1 MPSLRRVAA
10 ASILALFCAISALA
24 QQPAAPA
31 APGGSCAVPSFSKVV
46 NETNF
51 FNEQQEIWLGQI
63 LDEQVLKQYNVVEDP
78 EHDYLQK
85 MGERMLAQ
93 LPPTSRHYDF
103 YIIDYPINNAFSLGG
118 SKIYVTRQL
127 IAFLQNEDELAGLL
141 GHEIGHVVTHQV
153 AIDVTRMFRKALNAT
168 QVGDRNDIFQKWN
181 QLEDIWAKKRAS
193 FGDFNREEDEQQI
206 ADRIGLFAM
215 MRAGYQPSHL
225 ADFFDRLTEN
235 KGKTGNFLTDFFGTT
250 SPNSK
255 RVRLLI
261 NKAAPLPPQC
271 VSSLSAGSAG
281 HFLDW
286 QKAVIGAGRAIAR
299 EKVGGIVRK
308 TTLEPPLRGS
318 LQYLQFSPD
327 GQFLLAQDES
337 SVFVLSRQP
346 LATLFRIDALG
357 AKWPQFSAD
366 SRSLVFYDDEL
377 RVEKW
382 DIEKRQRVWIHQV
395 VIAGRCLETSLAPS
409 GEVLACVRRHKDDF
423 ALELL
428 DVASGTVLFSHE
440 VWARSELQFGTGAT
454 TFAIRQ
460 PKFALEFS
468 PDSRY
473 FVLGANQSTTF
484 DPEKNRYSDV
494 PGQALAYDLEKKREV
509 SLPAS
514 IKQIVCTS
522 FVFMSGDQIAGYN
535 PDHPLRSSLVRF
547 PSGELI
553 QEFPLEVNGFQLRGK
568 LIAPAKGP
576 YVLVSPAAMYPI
588 AAISLELKKLAL
600 GYRTPALAIYD
611 QTIAAEELGGR
622 VALYSMAEKK
632 PLSGVQL
639 PFSPLPRLDAS
650 TFSADGK
657 WLAASGHTSGGVW
670 NTETGQRALNTEH
683 FTGGFFDHDQVFATS
698 YKFEDKPKVVRLD
711 PSGKSREDLYAIDV
725 PTAQKK
731 EAWRHA
737 YLFQT
742 GNLLISQPEESKGHF
757 KVEAREIRTNQLVW
771 THEFVR
777 FMPTFFYSQAGN
789 TLTLVFDSYDGIKA
803 EARSDPVL
811 NQRFSTMQDKRFANL
826 IQVLDPATGK
836 TQGAVLV
843 GTGEVSF
850 LLRDAVTAGDTVLV
864 YDSENRTQVYS
875 LKSGEQKG
883 KVLGKFQAISTAGDK
898 MLVENS
904 KGECELYDTSTLQSL
919 AHFTFPAR
927 LVHAEFASTGNL
939 MVLTADQIVYELNTP
954 STQQAGI
961 R

>member
-1 MPSLRRVAA
+1 MSL
-10 ASILALFCAISALA
+10 LALFCAISAFA
-24 QQPAAPA
+24 QQPVAATQ
-31 APGGSCAVPSFSKVV
+31 GSPCAVPLFSKVV
-46 NETNF
+46 NEPNI
-51 FNEQQEIWLGQI
+51 FNEQQEDWLGTI
-63 LDEQVLKQYNVVEDP
+63 LDQQVLKQYNIVEDP
-78 EHDYLQK
+78 ERDYLQK
-85 MGERMLAQ
+85 LGERMLAQ
-93 LPPTSRHYDF
+93 LPPTSRHYEF

-153 AIDVTRMFRKALNAT
+153 AIDVTRMFRKALNVN

-181 QLEDIWAKKRAS
+181 QLEDIWGKKRAQMRDAER
-193 FGDFNREEDEQQI
+193 GEDEQQI

-235 KGKTGNFLTDFFGTT
+235 KGKTGNVLTDFFGTT
-250 SPNSK
+250 NPNSK

-261 NKAAPLPPQC
+261 NKAAPLPSQC
-271 VSSLSAGSAG
+271 VSSVAAGSPG

-286 QKAVIGAGRAIAR
+286 QKAVIGAGRAAAR
-299 EKVGGIVRK
+299 EMVGGVVRK
-308 TTLEPPLRGS
+308 TTLQPPLRGS
-318 LQYLQFSPD
+318 LEYLQFSPD

-337 SVFVLSRQP
+337 SIFVLRRDP
-346 LATLFRIDALG
+346 LANLFRIDALA
-357 AKWPQFSAD
+357 AKWGQFSAD

-382 DIEKRQRVWIHQV
+382 DIEKKQRMWIHQV
-395 VIAGRCLETSLAPS
+395 VTAGRCLETSLAPS
-409 GEVLACVRRHKDDF
+409 GEILACVRRHKDDF
-423 ALELL
+423 ELELL
-428 DVASGTVLFSHE
+428 DVASGTVLFSHD
-440 VWARSELQFGTGAT
+440 VWARSELQFGVGAST
-454 TFAIRQ
+454 LAFRR
-460 PKFALEFS
+460 PKFALQFS

-484 DPEKNRYSDV
+484 DPEKNRYTDA
-494 PGQALAYDLEKKREV
+494 PGQVLAYDLEKKREV
-509 SLPAS
+509 SLPGS
-514 IKQIVCTS
+514 IKQIICTS
-522 FVFMSGDQIAGYN
+522 FVFTAADQIAGYS
-535 PDHPLRSSLVRF
+535 PDHPIRSALVHF
-547 PSGELI
+547 PSGELL

-622 VALYSMAEKK
+622 VALYSMADKK
-632 PLSGVQL
+632 PLAGVQL

-650 TFSADGK
+650 AFSADGK

-670 NTETGQRALNTEH
+670 NTETGQRALDTEH
-683 FTGGFFDHDQVFATS
+683 FTGGFFDHGQVFATS

-711 PSGKSREDLYAIDV
+711 PSSKSREDLYAIDV
-725 PTAQKK
+725 PAAQKK

-757 KVEAREIRTNQLVW
+757 NVEAREIRTNQLAW
-771 THEFVR
+771 KHEFVR

-803 EARSDPVL
+803 EARNDPVL
-811 NQRFSTMQDKRFANL
+811 SQRLNTMQDKRFANL
-826 IQVLDPATGK
+826 IQVLDPVTGK

-864 YDSENRTQVYS
+864 YDSDNRTQVYS
-875 LKSGEQKG
+875 LRSGEQKG

-904 KGECELYDTSTLQSL
+904 RGECDLYDTATLQSL

-927 LVHAEFASTGNL
+927 LVHAEFASSGNL
-939 MVLTADQIVYELNTP
+939 LVLTADQIVYELNTP
-954 STQQAGI
+954 NPQQAGV

>member
-1 MPSLRRVAA
+1 MSL
-10 ASILALFCAISALA
+10 LALFCAISAFA
-24 QQPAAPA
+24 QQPVAATQSGP
-31 APGGSCAVPSFSKVV
+31 CVVPSFSKVV
-46 NETNF
+46 NEPNI
-51 FNEQQEIWLGQI
+51 FNEQQEDWLGTI
-63 LDEQVLKQYNVVEDP
+63 LDEQVLKQYNIVEDP
-78 EHDYLQK
+78 ERDYLQK

-93 LPPTSRHYDF
+93 LPPTSRHYEF

-153 AIDVTRMFRKALNAT
+153 AIDVTRMFRKALNVT

-181 QLEDIWAKKRAS
+181 QFQDNWAKKHTSR
-193 FGDFNREEDEQQI
+193 GDFEREEDEQQI

-250 SPNSK
+250 NPNSK

-286 QKAVIGAGRAIAR
+286 QKAVIGAGRALAH
-299 EKVGGIVRK
+299 EKVGGVVRK
-308 TTLEPPLRGS
+308 TTLQPPLRGS

-327 GQFLLAQDES
+327 GQFILAQDES

-357 AKWPQFSAD
+357 ARWPEFSAD

-423 ALELL
+423 ELDLL

-440 VWARSELQFGTGAT
+440 VWARSALQLGTGTT
-454 TFAIRQ
+454 TFALRL
-460 PKFALEFS
+460 PKFALQFS

-484 DPEKNRYSDV
+484 DPEKNRYIDA

-509 SLPAS
+509 PLPGS

-522 FVFMSGDQIAGYN
+522 FVFMSADQIAGYH
-535 PDHPLRSSLVRF
+535 PDHPLRSALVRF

-553 QEFPLEVNGFQLRGK
+553 QEFPLEINGFQLRGK
-568 LIAPAKGP
+568 MIAPAKGP
-576 YVLVSPAAMYPI
+576 YVLISPAAMYPI

-600 GYRTPALAIYD
+600 GYKTPALAIYD
-611 QTIAAEELGGR
+611 ETIAAEELGGR

-632 PLSGVQL
+632 PLAGVRL

-650 TFSADGK
+650 AFSADGK

-670 NTETGQRALNTEH
+670 STETGQRALDTEH

-711 PSGKSREDLYAIDV
+711 PSGKSREDLYEIDV

-757 KVEAREIRTNQLVW
+757 NVEAREIRTNQLVW
-771 THEFVR
+771 KHEFVR

-803 EARSDPVL
+803 EARNDPVL
-811 NQRFSTMQDKRFANL
+811 NQRFSTMQEKRFANL
-826 IQVLDPATGK
+826 IQVLDPNTGK

-904 KGECELYDTSTLQSL
+904 KGECELYETSTLQSL
-919 AHFTFPAR
+919 GHFTFPAR

-939 MVLTADQIVYELNTP
+939 MVLTADQIVYELKVEGAP
-954 STQQAGI
+954 ASTQAASSN
-961 R
+961 

>member
-1 MPSLRRVAA
+1 
-10 ASILALFCAISALA
+10 
-24 QQPAAPA
+24 
-31 APGGSCAVPSFSKVV
+31 V
-46 NETNF
+46 NEPNI
-51 FNEQQEIWLGQI
+51 FNEQQEDWLGTI
-63 LDEQVLKQYNVVEDP
+63 LDEQVLKQYNIVEDP
-78 EHDYLQK
+78 EHEYLQR

-93 LPPTSRHYDF
+93 LPPTSRHYEF

-153 AIDVTRMFRKALNAT
+153 AIDVTRMFRKVLAVN

-181 QLEDIWAKKRAS
+181 QLQDVWAKKRAS
-193 FGDFNREEDEQQI
+193 FGSFDREEDEQQI
-206 ADRIGLFAM
+206 ADRIGLYVM
-215 MRAGYQPSHL
+215 LRAGYQPSHL

-235 KGKTGNFLTDFFGTT
+235 KGKTGNFLTDIFGTT
-250 SPNSK
+250 NPNSK

-261 NKAAPLPPQC
+261 NKAGPLPSQC

-286 QKAVIGAGRAIAR
+286 QKAVIGAGRALAR
-299 EKVGGIVRK
+299 EKVGGVVRK
-308 TTLEPPLRGS
+308 TTLQPPLRGS

-327 GQFLLAQDES
+327 GQYLLAQDES

-346 LATLFRIDALG
+346 LATLFRIDAVN
-357 AKWPQFSAD
+357 AQWAQFSPD
-366 SRSLVFYDDEL
+366 SHSLVFYDDEL

-382 DIEKRQRVWIHQV
+382 DIEKGQRAWIHQV
-395 VIAGRCLETSLAPS
+395 VTAGRCLETSLAPS
-409 GEVLACVRRHKDDF
+409 GEILACVRPHKDDF
-423 ALELL
+423 ELQLL
-428 DVASGTVLFSHE
+428 DVASGAVLYSHD
-440 VWARSELQFGTGAT
+440 VWVHSGLQLGTGIT
-454 TFAIRQ
+454 TLAFRR
-460 PKFALEFS
+460 PKFAMQFS

-473 FVLGANQSTTF
+473 FVLGANQSTIF
-484 DPEKNRYSDV
+484 DPEKNRYTDT

-509 SLPAS
+509 SVPGS

-522 FVFMSGDQIAGYN
+522 FVFTAADQIAGYS
-535 PDHPLRSSLVRF
+535 PDHPLRSALVRF
-547 PSGELI
+547 PTGELL

-568 LIAPAKGP
+568 MIAPAKGS

-588 AAISLELKKLAL
+588 AAISLEFKKLAL

-622 VALYSMAEKK
+622 VALYNMADKK
-632 PLSGVQL
+632 PLAAVQL

-650 TFSADGK
+650 AFSADGK

-670 NTETGQRALNTEH
+670 NTVTGQRALDTEH

-711 PSGKSREDLYAIDV
+711 PSSKSREDLYAIDV

-737 YLFQT
+737 YMFQT
-742 GNLLISQPEESKGHF
+742 GNLLISQPEESKGHYN
-757 KVEAREIRTNQLVW
+757 VEAREIRTNQLAW
-771 THEFVR
+771 KHEFVR

-789 TLTLVFDSYDGIKA
+789 TLTLVFDSYDSIKA
-803 EARSDPVL
+803 EAKNDPVL
-811 NQRFSTMQDKRFANL
+811 SQRFSTMQDRRFANL
-826 IQVLDPATGK
+826 IQMLDPVTGK

-898 MLVENS
+898 MLVENG
-904 KGECELYDTSTLQSL
+904 KGECDLYDTATLQSL

-927 LVHAEFASTGNL
+927 LIHAEFVSTGNL
-939 MVLTADQIVYELNTP
+939 LVLTADQIVYELNTP
-954 STQQAGI
+954 STQQAGV